1 MNIVDTQVNAKSTI
15 INSATE
21 LRMLQKVNTTKEAPV
36 GLIRGLILIFRLSKN
51 LAFCNHKQL
60 NP

>member
-36 GLIRGLILIFRLSKN
+36 GLIQGLILIFR
-51 LAFCNHKQL
+51 
-60 NP
+60 